1 MKNVALTFVA
11 LLMAV
16 LPSFAE
22 NVTLQTAQRAAQS
35 FINSKM
41 EGNQRIHL
49 IDFAEK
55 AEFPNFYVF
64 GNERCFV
71 IIAADNCV
79 RPVLGYSMEG
89 GFGNGTIPEC
99 VSDWLKAYTDG
110 IASVKESRLNA
121 TVEIRSE
128 WEMLLNGR
136 GLEPKS
142 RSNVKPLIRTK
153 WNQRD
158 PFNSLCPLDSN
169 GYNGHAA
176 AGCGAIAMAQIM
188 NYWEHPVRGV
198 GSHCYVPATHTEYD
212 TLCASFGETV
222 YDWDNMKNIYSRGYN
237 ETEALAVATLV
248 YHCGVSVDMDYD
260 FRYDQNGQNPVS
272 NVSQPILDDALIEYF
287 DYSSNT
293 TYVQK
298 AQFHDTIW
306 VSMLKQDLNDL
317 QPVLYR
323 AASNNQ
329 GANAHIFIC
338 DGYDEN
344 DFFHFNWGHAGNY
357 DGYYTIAELHEGLT
371 NYNYGN
377 YAMFGCRPNTT
388 PINPPDNI
396 HASVN
401 GQAVN
406 VSWSSV
412 NTAACYKLYRDGDL
426 INGHITGVSY
436 TESDVPFGLHTYYV
450 KSVKMDGTMSLKSNT
465 VDIDVSF
472 SGPQPTNLQALVNG
486 REVSL
491 SWQTEN
497 PESAILQYG
506 TGNCIGGVGTNTE
519 GTRTSWAQRFPVSM
533 LQEYSGMAIEKVD
546 FYVRTG
552 KYGEYTVGIY
562 KEVEMDEI
570 ELVYQQTYYATAAG
584 WQEIVFPSP
593 VTIDYTHDLWV
604 VFSSCVYKP
613 ASICFMSN
621 HYDALLYSYDQSG
634 ILYWNHRAEDWSW
647 MMKTYLTDG
656 TYTYNLYRNGDAV
669 ATNLTDNTYTD
680 SNLPDGI
687 YDYHVTNNYFGGES
701 DPSNVVSVQIGTP
714 VTQTISFTSGWNWW
728 STYIEQEGIEGLG
741 MLQDGLDGNG
751 ISIRSQA
758 DGYIDYYAGYGW
770 YGSLS
775 GINNESS
782 YKIKTDASCS
792 VAMTGMGAVP
802 SQHPITLSHGWTWM
816 GYVPSTAM
824 DVNEALSGM
833 NAIQGDMLK
842 SQQGYADYYPNYGWY
857 GSLNT
862 IEPGMG
868 LMYYSSSNQPKTLV
882 YPEGGRGVEQKANH
896 TADNNHWVPDMH
908 AYPHNMTV
916 TAIIE
921 LDGEELRAENYEL
934 AAFAADEC
942 RGSVRLMYV
951 EPIDRWVAFL
961 TVAGEDAANLNF
973 SLFDMETGM
982 EYSGSEETLN
992 YKTDAMV
999 GTMGEPYI
1007 VRFRNA
1013 ASEDEKFSHVS
1024 IFPNPAND
1032 ILTIRGEGIHSVTVF
1047 NMTGQSV
1054 DKVDAEA
1061 VETLILDVNNYE
1073 TGVYL
1078 LFVQSKYGNMRKLFV
1093 KK

>member
-1 MKNVALTFVA
+1 MKKNIF
-11 LLMAV
+11 LLIGLLAIAFSAMADKV
-16 LPSFAE
+16 S
-22 NVTLQTAQRAAQS
+22 VRTAQIAAQTFMS
-35 FINSKM
+35 
-41 EGNQRIHL
+41 QRIGTPQQL
-49 IDFAEK
+49 SLVDFADR

-71 IIAADNCV
+71 IIAGDDCV
-79 RPVLGYSMEG
+79 QPVLGYSMEG
-89 GFGNGTIPEC
+89 GFGNGTMPEC

-169 GYNGHAA
+169 GYNGHAV

-426 INGHITGVSY
+426 INGHITGVNY

-450 KSVKMDGTMSLKSNT
+450 KSVNMDGTMSLKSNT

-533 LQEYSGMAIEKVD
+533 LQEYTGMAIEKVD

-669 ATNLTDNTYTD
+669 ATDLSGNIYTD
-680 SNLPDGI
+680 TNLPDGI
-687 YDYHVTNNYFGGES
+687 YDYHVTTNYFGGES
-701 DPSNVVSVQIGTP
+701 DPSNTAHVQVGDPTYTIINGYGTSDGGYYLIASP
-714 VTQTISFTSGWNWW
+714 FDDIAADGITGMTDGDYDLYRFDQSQEKEWRNYKADAFALMAGKGYLYAHKTDVALRITGTQP
-728 STYIEQEGIEGLG
+728 Y
-741 MLQDGLDGNG
+741 DGNG
-751 ISIRSQA
+751 TIALEYVEGHPLTGWNLVGNPYLYDVTSYATEHVALGCYRMNETKDDLVVSEISESHPLKPLEACFVRATAENATITFNPHRSVTTGRCESIRIEVAEKGRLIDRLMVVRGEATPLQKLSLKEKRTKLFATQGQEELSIVPCEGTEQPFCFQA
-758 DGYIDYYAGYGW
+758 
-770 YGSLS
+770 
-775 GINNESS
+775 
-782 YKIKTDASCS
+782 
-792 VAMTGMGAVP
+792 
-802 SQHPITLSHGWTWM
+802 
-816 GYVPSTAM
+816 
-824 DVNEALSGM
+824 
-833 NAIQGDMLK
+833 
-842 SQQGYADYYPNYGWY
+842 
-857 GSLNT
+857 
-862 IEPGMG
+862 
-868 LMYYSSSNQPKTLV
+868 
-882 YPEGGRGVEQKANH
+882 
-896 TADNNHWVPDMH
+896 
-908 AYPHNMTV
+908 
-916 TAIIE
+916 
-921 LDGEELRAENYEL
+921 GEEGTYT
-934 AAFAADEC
+934 
-942 RGSVRLMYV
+942 
-951 EPIDRWVAFL
+951 L
-961 TVAGEDAANLNF
+961 TVALEGMKADYLHLVDVQTGADVDLLETQSYEFEAKPTDEPCRFKLIIGIKKIKNLQ
-973 SLFDMETGM
+973 L
-982 EYSGSEETLN
+982 
-992 YKTDAMV
+992 
-999 GTMGEPYI
+999 
-1007 VRFRNA
+1007 
-1013 ASEDEKFSHVS
+1013 
-1024 IFPNPAND
+1024 
-1032 ILTIRGEGIHSVTVF
+1032 
-1047 NMTGQSV
+1047 
-1054 DKVDAEA
+1054 
-1061 VETLILDVNNYE
+1061 
-1073 TGVYL
+1073 
-1078 LFVQSKYGNMRKLFV
+1078 
-1093 KK
+1093 

>member
-1 MKNVALTFVA
+1 MKKNIF
-11 LLMAV
+11 LLIGLLAIAFSAMADKV
-16 LPSFAE
+16 S
-22 NVTLQTAQRAAQS
+22 VRTAQIAAQTFMS
-35 FINSKM
+35 
-41 EGNQRIHL
+41 QRIGTPQQL
-49 IDFAEK
+49 SLVDFADR

-71 IIAADNCV
+71 IIAGDDCV
-79 RPVLGYSMEG
+79 QPVLGYSMEG
-89 GFGNGTIPEC
+89 GFGNGTMPEC

-169 GYNGHAA
+169 GYNGHAV

-426 INGHITGVSY
+426 INGHITGVNY

-450 KSVKMDGTMSLKSNT
+450 KSVNMDGTMSLKSNT

-533 LQEYSGMAIEKVD
+533 LQEYTGMAIEKVD

-669 ATNLTDNTYTD
+669 ATDLSGNIYTD
-680 SNLPDGI
+680 TNLPDGI
-687 YDYHVTNNYFGGES
+687 YDYHVTTNYFGGES
-701 DPSNVVSVQIGTP
+701 DPSNTAHVQVGDPTYTIINGYGTSDGGYYLIASP
-714 VTQTISFTSGWNWW
+714 FDDIAADGITGMTDGDYDLYRFDQSQEKEWRNYKADAFALMAGKGYLYAHKTDVALRITGTQP
-728 STYIEQEGIEGLG
+728 Y
-741 MLQDGLDGNG
+741 DGNG
-751 ISIRSQA
+751 TIALEYVEGHPLTGWNLVGNPYLYDVTSYATEHVALGCYRMNETKDDLVVSEISESHPLKPLEACFVRATAENATITFNPHRSVTTGRCESIRIEVAEKGRLIDRLMVVRGEATPLQKLSLKEKRTKLFATQGQEELSIVPCEGTEQPFCFQA
-758 DGYIDYYAGYGW
+758 
-770 YGSLS
+770 
-775 GINNESS
+775 
-782 YKIKTDASCS
+782 
-792 VAMTGMGAVP
+792 
-802 SQHPITLSHGWTWM
+802 
-816 GYVPSTAM
+816 
-824 DVNEALSGM
+824 
-833 NAIQGDMLK
+833 
-842 SQQGYADYYPNYGWY
+842 
-857 GSLNT
+857 
-862 IEPGMG
+862 
-868 LMYYSSSNQPKTLV
+868 
-882 YPEGGRGVEQKANH
+882 
-896 TADNNHWVPDMH
+896 
-908 AYPHNMTV
+908 
-916 TAIIE
+916 
-921 LDGEELRAENYEL
+921 GEEGTYT
-934 AAFAADEC
+934 
-942 RGSVRLMYV
+942 
-951 EPIDRWVAFL
+951 L
-961 TVAGEDAANLNF
+961 TVAL
-973 SLFDMETGM
+973 
-982 EYSGSEETLN
+982 
-992 YKTDAMV
+992 
-999 GTMGEPYI
+999 
-1007 VRFRNA
+1007 
-1013 ASEDEKFSHVS
+1013 
-1024 IFPNPAND
+1024 
-1032 ILTIRGEGIHSVTVF
+1032 EGIKADYLHLVDVQ
-1047 NMTGQSV
+1047 TGADVDLLETQSYEF
-1054 DKVDAEA
+1054 EA
-1061 VETLILDVNNYE
+1061 KPTDEPCRFKLII
-1073 TGVYL
+1073 GI
-1078 LFVQSKYGNMRKLFV
+1078 
-1093 KK
+1093 KKIKNLQL

>member
-1 MKNVALTFVA
+1 MKKNIF
-11 LLMAV
+11 LLIGLLAIAFSAMADKV
-16 LPSFAE
+16 S
-22 NVTLQTAQRAAQS
+22 VRTAQIAAQTFMS
-35 FINSKM
+35 
-41 EGNQRIHL
+41 QRIGTPQQL
-49 IDFAEK
+49 SLVDFADR

-71 IIAADNCV
+71 IIAGDDCV
-79 RPVLGYSMEG
+79 QPVLGYSMEG
-89 GFGNGTIPEC
+89 GFGNGTMPEC

-169 GYNGHAA
+169 GYNGHAV

-426 INGHITGVSY
+426 INGHITGVNY

-450 KSVKMDGTMSLKSNT
+450 KSVNMDGTMSLKSNT
-465 VDIDVSF
+465 VDIEVSF

-533 LQEYSGMAIEKVD
+533 LQEYTGMAIEKVD

-669 ATNLTDNTYTD
+669 ATDLSGNIYTD
-680 SNLPDGI
+680 TNLPDGI
-687 YDYHVTNNYFGGES
+687 YDYHVTTNYFGGES
-701 DPSNVVSVQIGTP
+701 DPSNTAHVQVGDPTYTIINGYGTSDGGYYLIASP
-714 VTQTISFTSGWNWW
+714 FDDIAADGITGMTDGDYDLYRFDQSQEKEWRNYKADAFALMAGKGYLYAHKTDVALRITGTQP
-728 STYIEQEGIEGLG
+728 Y
-741 MLQDGLDGNG
+741 DGNG
-751 ISIRSQA
+751 TIALEYVEGHPLTGWNLVGNPYLYDVTSYATEHVALGCYRMNETKDDLVVSEISESHPLKPLEACFVRATAENATITFNPHRSVTTGRCESIRIEVAEKGRLIDRLMVVRGEATPLQKLSLKEKRTKLFATQGQEELSIVPCEGTEQPFCFQA
-758 DGYIDYYAGYGW
+758 GEEGTYTLFVVLGGGDAGDLHLVDVQTGADVDLLETQSYEFEAKPTDEPCRFK
-770 YGSLS
+770 LII
-775 GINNESS
+775 GIK
-782 YKIKTDASCS
+782 KIK
-792 VAMTGMGAVP
+792 
-802 SQHPITLSHGWTWM
+802 
-816 GYVPSTAM
+816 
-824 DVNEALSGM
+824 
-833 NAIQGDMLK
+833 
-842 SQQGYADYYPNYGWY
+842 
-857 GSLNT
+857 
-862 IEPGMG
+862 
-868 LMYYSSSNQPKTLV
+868 
-882 YPEGGRGVEQKANH
+882 
-896 TADNNHWVPDMH
+896 
-908 AYPHNMTV
+908 
-916 TAIIE
+916 
-921 LDGEELRAENYEL
+921 
-934 AAFAADEC
+934 
-942 RGSVRLMYV
+942 
-951 EPIDRWVAFL
+951 
-961 TVAGEDAANLNF
+961 NLQ
-973 SLFDMETGM
+973 L
-982 EYSGSEETLN
+982 
-992 YKTDAMV
+992 
-999 GTMGEPYI
+999 
-1007 VRFRNA
+1007 
-1013 ASEDEKFSHVS
+1013 
-1024 IFPNPAND
+1024 
-1032 ILTIRGEGIHSVTVF
+1032 
-1047 NMTGQSV
+1047 
-1054 DKVDAEA
+1054 
-1061 VETLILDVNNYE
+1061 
-1073 TGVYL
+1073 
-1078 LFVQSKYGNMRKLFV
+1078 
-1093 KK
+1093 

>member
-1 MKNVALTFVA
+1 MKKNIF
-11 LLMAV
+11 LLIGLLAIAFSAMADKV
-16 LPSFAE
+16 S
-22 NVTLQTAQRAAQS
+22 VRTAQIAAQTFMS
-35 FINSKM
+35 
-41 EGNQRIHL
+41 QRIGTPQQL
-49 IDFAEK
+49 SLVDFADR

-71 IIAADNCV
+71 IIAGDDCV
-79 RPVLGYSMEG
+79 QPVLGYSMEG
-89 GFGNGTIPEC
+89 GFGNGTMPEC

-169 GYNGHAA
+169 GYNGHAV

-426 INGHITGVSY
+426 INGHITGVNY

-450 KSVKMDGTMSLKSNT
+450 KSVNMDGTMSLKSNT

-533 LQEYSGMAIEKVD
+533 LQEYTGMAIEKVD

-669 ATNLTDNTYTD
+669 ATDLSGNIYTD
-680 SNLPDGI
+680 TNLPDGI
-687 YDYHVTNNYFGGES
+687 YDYHVTTNYFGGES
-701 DPSNVVSVQIGTP
+701 DPSNTAHVQVGDPTYTIINGYGTSDGGYYLIASP
-714 VTQTISFTSGWNWW
+714 FDDIAADGITGMTDGDYDLYRFDQSQEKEWRNYKADAFALMAGKGYLYAHKTDVALRITGTQP
-728 STYIEQEGIEGLG
+728 Y
-741 MLQDGLDGNG
+741 DGNG
-751 ISIRSQA
+751 TIALEYVEGHPLTGWNLVGNPYLYDVTSYATEHVALGCYRMNETKDDLVVSEISESHPLKPLEACFVRATAENATITFNPHRSVTTGRCESIRIEVAEKGRLIDRLMVVRGEATPLQKLSLKEKRTKLFATQGQEELSIVPCEGTEQPFCFQA
-758 DGYIDYYAGYGW
+758 
-770 YGSLS
+770 
-775 GINNESS
+775 
-782 YKIKTDASCS
+782 
-792 VAMTGMGAVP
+792 
-802 SQHPITLSHGWTWM
+802 
-816 GYVPSTAM
+816 
-824 DVNEALSGM
+824 
-833 NAIQGDMLK
+833 
-842 SQQGYADYYPNYGWY
+842 
-857 GSLNT
+857 
-862 IEPGMG
+862 
-868 LMYYSSSNQPKTLV
+868 
-882 YPEGGRGVEQKANH
+882 
-896 TADNNHWVPDMH
+896 
-908 AYPHNMTV
+908 
-916 TAIIE
+916 
-921 LDGEELRAENYEL
+921 GEEGTYT
-934 AAFAADEC
+934 
-942 RGSVRLMYV
+942 
-951 EPIDRWVAFL
+951 L
-961 TVAGEDAANLNF
+961 TVALGGGNPDYLHLVDVQTGADVDLLETQSYEFEAKPTDEPCRFKLIIGIKKIKNLQ
-973 SLFDMETGM
+973 L
-982 EYSGSEETLN
+982 
-992 YKTDAMV
+992 
-999 GTMGEPYI
+999 
-1007 VRFRNA
+1007 
-1013 ASEDEKFSHVS
+1013 
-1024 IFPNPAND
+1024 
-1032 ILTIRGEGIHSVTVF
+1032 
-1047 NMTGQSV
+1047 
-1054 DKVDAEA
+1054 
-1061 VETLILDVNNYE
+1061 
-1073 TGVYL
+1073 
-1078 LFVQSKYGNMRKLFV
+1078 
-1093 KK
+1093 